1 MGFDWKSLIKT
12 VAPTV
17 ASIFGTPA
25 AGVGVKFLLDG
36 LLPPD
41 QVPQGQD
48 AQEVKMAELMQGAT
62 PELLLKIKERDQ
74 QFLVSMKDLDLKAF
88 AQEVDD
94 RKSARQRMVDMAK
107 AGKSDLTPP
116 LMALLVC
123 SSFGYA
129 EYWVFANASQIKS
142 ITVDMAILVGRILGT
157 VDSAFMLV
165 LSFYFGGMFKNGEG
179 DRKAFRSTDPKTSG
193 GK

>member
-1 MGFDWKSLIKT
+1 MAFDWKALVKS

-41 QVPQGQD
+41 QVPVGQD
-48 AQEVKMAELMQGAT
+48 AQETKLSELMQSAT

-74 QFLVSMKDLDLKAF
+74 AFLVSMHDLNLKGF

-107 AGKSDLTPP
+107 AGKAEKITP
-116 LMALLVC
+116 LLATLVC
-123 SSFGYA
+123 VSFGYA
-129 EYWVFANASQIKS
+129 EYWVFANAVQLKT

-157 VDSAFMLV
+157 VDAAFMLV
-165 LSFYFGGMFKNGEG
+165 LSFYFGGVFKSESGQ
-179 DRKAFRSTDPKTSG
+179 RAPFRTTDAPVK
-193 GK
+193 